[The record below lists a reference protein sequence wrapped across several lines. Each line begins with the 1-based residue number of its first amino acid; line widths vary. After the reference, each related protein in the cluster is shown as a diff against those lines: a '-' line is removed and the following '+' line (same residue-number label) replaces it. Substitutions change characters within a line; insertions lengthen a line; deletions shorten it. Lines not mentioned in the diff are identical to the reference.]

1 CTKHNV
7 DLVFLVDSSGSLRNA
22 DFINSKSFIIDIMK
36 NMSSTS
42 IQFAAVQF
50 SSDVRTEFN
59 FSRYQAIR
67 DPEKLLTNMQH
78 MMLQTNTHKALNYTI
93 GNLLY
98 NTQYGAKEK
107 ATKVLLIIT
116 DGDSTDFDKDY
127 DYVTKRLDEKHVIRY
142 AIGVGS
148 VNIKNLKSLA
158 SEPKDSNTFYV
169 NDYKGLRRILDNM
182 QDRIYNVEDE
192 KTKCWSFVNEMSQ
205 SGFSVAYAK

>member
-1 CTKHNV
+1 
-7 DLVFLVDSSGSLRNA
+7 
-22 DFINSKSFIIDIMK
+22 
-36 NMSSTS
+36 
-42 IQFAAVQF
+42 
-50 SSDVRTEFN
+50 
-59 FSRYQAIR
+59 
-67 DPEKLLTNMQH
+67 
-78 MMLQTNTHKALNYTI
+78 MLSTNTHKALNYTI

-205 SGFSVAYAK
+205 SGFSVAYAKDRLILEAVGTSDRAGSDVEMKPDMKTPIMPPKKKGLGMFNTP